1 MINNNLPKGYKQ
13 SKVGVIP
20 HGWERHELKNLIE
33 ISKNTFNPKISN
45 ENKKCIELEHI
56 SQETGQLLGF
66 TNSSEQQS
74 VKNIFKKNQVLFGK
88 LRPYLRKF
96 WKAQFDGVCSSEIW
110 TINGIKLTN
119 DYLFQFIQTS
129 KFNKIA
135 NKSSGS
141 KMPRADWKY
150 MSEIP
155 FNVPLIK
162 EQQKIAKILTT
173 WDNAIEQQQALID
186 KKQQLKKGLMQ
197 QLLTGKTRFP
207 GFTEVWEEYAL
218 NELLK
223 ERKIYKSKGLELE
236 HVSLTKEG
244 VVPKS
249 KRYERDFLVKEEDKQ
264 YKITYL
270 NDICYNPANL
280 KFGVIC
286 KNSYKDGIFS
296 PIYVTFEHKNKSDI
310 NFLEYFLTWE
320 DFINKVRKYEEG
332 TVFERMAVNPKDF
345 LLFKIK
351 LPSPPERQKIAKILS
366 NADKE
371 IELLNDELNKL
382 KQQKKALM
390 QKLLTGKVRVK
401 L

>member
-1 MINNNLPKGYKQ
+1 MINNTLPKGYKQ

-162 EQQKIAKILTT
+162 EQEKIAKILTT

-207 GFTEVWEEYAL
+207 CFTGNWKKLEFENIFERIPSKNYQINSTEYLEKGDFPVIDQGKKFIVGYTNDKNKLFNNNGVIIFGDHTRKLKYIDFDFIVGADGVQLIRTKVNYDNKFFYYQLLSKKIPNTGYNRHFKFLLKITFYVPSAIEQQKITEV
-218 NELLK
+218 
-223 ERKIYKSKGLELE
+223 
-236 HVSLTKEG
+236 
-244 VVPKS
+244 
-249 KRYERDFLVKEEDKQ
+249 
-264 YKITYL
+264 
-270 NDICYNPANL
+270 
-280 KFGVIC
+280 
-286 KNSYKDGIFS
+286 
-296 PIYVTFEHKNKSDI
+296 
-310 NFLEYFLTWE
+310 
-320 DFINKVRKYEEG
+320 
-332 TVFERMAVNPKDF
+332 
-345 LLFKIK
+345 
-351 LPSPPERQKIAKILS
+351 LS

-371 IELLNDELNKL
+371 IELLNKELYEI

>member
-1 MINNNLPKGYKQ
+1 M
-13 SKVGVIP
+13 
-20 HGWERHELKNLIE
+20 
-33 ISKNTFNPKISN
+33 
-45 ENKKCIELEHI
+45 
-56 SQETGQLLGF
+56 
-66 TNSSEQQS
+66 
-74 VKNIFKKNQVLFGK
+74 
-88 LRPYLRKF
+88 
-96 WKAQFDGVCSSEIW
+96 
-110 TINGIKLTN
+110 
-119 DYLFQFIQTS
+119 
-129 KFNKIA
+129 
-135 NKSSGS
+135 
-141 KMPRADWKY
+141 
-150 MSEIP
+150 
-155 FNVPLIK
+155 
-162 EQQKIAKILTT
+162 
-173 WDNAIEQQQALID
+173 
-186 KKQQLKKGLMQ
+186 
-197 QLLTGKTRFP
+197 
-207 GFTEVWEEYAL
+207 
-218 NELLK
+218 
-223 ERKIYKSKGLELE
+223 
-236 HVSLTKEG
+236 
-244 VVPKS
+244 
-249 KRYERDFLVKEEDKQ
+249 
-264 YKITYL
+264 